1 MSVATGSTQQEI
13 AEQSK
18 SAKAARRKQARQE
31 KKQQAKLSI
40 KERWLARKSA
50 AVAARLAAESG
61 SVAVEVAAAQ
71 PQKPPCE
78 SSVKGLT
85 EVEDTGGFNYNTV
98 RPVQAPLLDY
108 FSPDLDTTR

>member
-61 SVAVEVAAAQ
+61 SVAVEVAAQ